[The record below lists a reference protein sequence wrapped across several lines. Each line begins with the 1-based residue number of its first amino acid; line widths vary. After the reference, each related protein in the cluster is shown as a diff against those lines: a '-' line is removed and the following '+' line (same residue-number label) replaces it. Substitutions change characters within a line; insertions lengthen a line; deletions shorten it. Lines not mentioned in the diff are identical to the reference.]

1 MKKLNEWL
9 TKNGGMLTGVMWAAT
24 LLILSLGVLLWSIKV
39 LLQIMGVM

>member
-9 TKNGGMLTGVMWAAT
+9 TKNGGLFIGAMWATT
-24 LLILSLGVLLWSIKV
+24 LLILSFGVLLWSIKV